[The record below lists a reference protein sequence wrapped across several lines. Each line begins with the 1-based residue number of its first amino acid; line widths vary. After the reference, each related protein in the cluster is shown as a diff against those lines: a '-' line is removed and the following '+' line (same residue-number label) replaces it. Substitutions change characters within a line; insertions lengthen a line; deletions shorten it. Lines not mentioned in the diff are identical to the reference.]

1 MAVRLA
7 ILEMIFKN
15 KILFILRLTLAPSP
29 QWGWEQDFDSQ
40 VFKSFLLRGKDL
52 G

>member
-1 MAVRLA
+1 
-7 ILEMIFKN
+7 MIFKN
-15 KILFILRLTLAPSP
+15 KILFILCLTPTPAPSP
-29 QWGWEQDFDSQ
+29 QWEGEQDFDNQ